1 MDKEIIKVLKEC
13 KEHVNFALKHN
24 GNVALEY
31 YRRMHLKD
39 LKKKLNEVSTALESQ
54 SEIKFA
60 DETITESQNHE
71 ISQSRGTHV

>member
-39 LKKKLNEVSTALESQ
+39 LKKKLNEVYTALESQ

-60 DETITESQNHE
+60 DETLD
-71 ISQSRGTHV
+71 SRSSRE